1 MLNTDMKVLLRRMS
15 NKHCLY
21 NVAMALF
28 VPALLMFVGLLFPHH
43 AVPWIP
49 SALFGGFVA
58 TSILVSACRTD
69 LK

>member
-1 MLNTDMKVLLRRMS
+1 MPSTDIKVLLKRVS

-28 VPALLMFVGLLFPHH
+28 VPALLMIVSLLFPQH

-49 SALFGGFVA
+49 CALFGGVIA
-58 TSILVSACRTD
+58 AAILVSASRTD